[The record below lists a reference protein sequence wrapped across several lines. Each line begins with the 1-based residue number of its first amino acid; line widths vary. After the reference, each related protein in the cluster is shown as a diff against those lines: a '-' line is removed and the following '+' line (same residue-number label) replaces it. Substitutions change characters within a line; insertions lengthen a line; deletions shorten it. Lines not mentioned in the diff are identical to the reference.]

1 VSASSRT
8 IWRSG
13 SSSMTKIVGNSC
25 TDTHPSPRAPA
36 ARMYYV
42 LLGTQFPG
50 NCTKM
55 NTDFWFHPKIG
66 KLEGT
71 IRLVRRWAAV
81 PIPPSPIGIPTAS
94 AFPPGRT
101 EAVSLRLEGVVGGA
115 GAQRSG
121 LGYCKCMA
129 RTATSSSAR
138 RCLTRLVAE
147 NGSSCRVQESG
158 RVSRAAANMSR

>member
-1 VSASSRT
+1 
-8 IWRSG
+8 
-13 SSSMTKIVGNSC
+13 
-25 TDTHPSPRAPA
+25 
-36 ARMYYV
+36 MYYV

-55 NTDFWFHPKIG
+55 HTDFWFHPKIG

-71 IRLVRRWAAV
+71 IRLVRRCAAV
-81 PIPPSPIGIPTAS
+81 PMPILAPSAYQRPQP
-94 AFPPGRT
+94 FPQ
-101 EAVSLRLEGVVGGA
+101 EELRPFRCGLEGVVGGA